1 MRFVRHFLFVLAA
14 GLVAASAG
22 AADPS
27 QGKGF
32 LNLPQVQSTDAGKKV
47 EVTEFFAYYCPHCNA
62 FEPLLNAWVKKQ
74 GDNIVYKRV
83 HVERDASVEPQQ
95 RLFYTLEAMGLLD
108 KFHARVFEAMHTGDR
123 LRLNRDEQVFDW
135 AEKNGIDR
143 NSFIDTYRSFGVQAK
158 LRRAAALMEAYHI
171 DSWPMIAIDG
181 RWLTAPYT
189 AVSHLPGPFDEA
201 QQQQEALKVMDFLVA
216 KARAEKK

>member
-1 MRFVRHFLFVLAA
+1 MRLVRHFLLVLAA
-14 GLVAASAG
+14 GLIAAGAG

-27 QGKGF
+27 HGKGF
-32 LNLPQVQSTDAGKKV
+32 LALAKPLSTDAGKKV
-47 EVTEFFAYYCPHCNA
+47 EVIEFFAYYCPHCNA
-62 FEPLLNAWVKKQ
+62 FEPHLNAWVKKQ
-74 GDNIVYKRV
+74 EGNIVYKRV

-95 RLFYTLEAMGLLD
+95 RLFYTLEALGLVEQ
-108 KFHARVFEAMHTGDR
+108 FHAKVFEAMHTGDR

-135 AEKNGIDR
+135 AEKNGIER
-143 NSFIDTYRSFGVQAK
+143 ERFIATYRSFGIQAK

-171 DSWPMIAIDG
+171 DSWPTIAIDG

-189 AVSHLPGPFDEA
+189 ATSHLKEPLTEA

-216 KARAEKK
+216 KAKAEKK

>member
-1 MRFVRHFLFVLAA
+1 MRLVRHLLFVLAA
-14 GLVAASAG
+14 GLVAGSAA
-22 AADPS
+22 AADPAP
-27 QGKGF
+27 GKGY
-32 LNLPQVQSTDAGKKV
+32 LVLPQVQSTDAGKKV
-47 EVTEFFAYYCPHCNA
+47 EVTEFFAYYCPHCDA
-62 FEPLLNAWVKKQ
+62 FEPHLNAWVKKQ

-83 HVERDASVEPQQ
+83 HIERDANVEPQQ
-95 RLFYTLEAMGLLD
+95 RLFYTLEAMGILE
-108 KFHARVFEAMHTGDR
+108 KYHAKVFAAMHTGDR

-143 NSFIDTYRSFGVQAK
+143 SRFIDTYRSFGVQAR
-158 LRRAAALMEAYHI
+158 LRRTSALMEAYHI

-189 AVSHLPGPFDEA
+189 ASSHLPGPLDEA
-201 QQQQEALKVMDFLVA
+201 QQQQEALRVMDFLVA